1 MIIVQTDCNSAE
13 FIEYNYSEM
22 QAIKLIITEFID
34 DWLPGWVECYFT
46 DSWGIETIDGLMQ
59 FEILED
65 QIIEFNDIA

>member
-1 MIIVQTDCNSAE
+1 
-13 FIEYNYSEM
+13 M